1 MKFKVGDKVRI
12 REDLVVGRTYGGI
25 TNYSF
30 LSETDGH
37 LGVQTITHIT
47 NSGNYRLNKATFIY
61 SEEMLKPVEE
71 SESEKLVI
79 YRNGNKTIAK
89 YYKGD
94 KVVTASATCCS
105 CDNYDFKNG
114 VTLTTESVFNKME
127 EEEVGY
133 SQVKC
138 VGYRTTDNFNFTI
151 DKKYKIY
158 DNGRIIDDSGFV
170 FRNTK
175 TKKDMLDFLSEFF
188 IFEEVDKQKNPS

>member
-37 LGVQTITHIT
+37 LGVQTIVNIT

-61 SEEMLKPVEE
+61 SGEMLEPVEE
-71 SESEKLVI
+71 EVSEKLVI

-94 KVVTASATCCS
+94 KTFEAEAKCS
-105 CDNYDFKNG
+105 PEDEYDFKTGAELAMNR
-114 VTLTTESVFNKME
+114 VMDKAKQEDI
-127 EEEVGY
+127 GY
-133 SQVKC
+133 SWVKC
-138 VGYRTTDNFNFTI
+138 VGYCQNREFYFTVG
-151 DKKYKIY
+151 KKYKIFNNGNITT
-158 DNGRIIDDSGFV
+158 DNGYTYAGQD
-170 FRNTK
+170 
-175 TKKDMLDFLSEFF
+175 TKKAMLDFLSKWY
-188 IFEEVDKQKNPS
+188 IFEEI

>member
-37 LGVQTITHIT
+37 LGVQTIVNIT

-61 SEEMLKPVEE
+61 SGEMLEPVEE
-71 SESEKLVI
+71 EVSEKLVI

-94 KVVTASATCCS
+94 ETFEAEAKCS
-105 CDNYDFKNG
+105 PEDEYDFKTG
-114 VTLTTESVFNKME
+114 TELAMNRVMDKAKQE
-127 EEEVGY
+127 DIGY
-133 SQVKC
+133 SWVKC
-138 VGYRTTDNFNFTI
+138 VGYCQKREFYFTVG
-151 DKKYKIY
+151 KKYKIFNNGNITT
-158 DNGRIIDDSGFV
+158 DNGYTYAGQD
-170 FRNTK
+170 TK
-175 TKKDMLDFLSEFF
+175 EAMLDFLSKWY
-188 IFEEVDKQKNPS
+188 IFEEI

>member
-37 LGVQTITHIT
+37 LGVQTIVNIT

-61 SEEMLKPVEE
+61 SGEMLEPVEE
-71 SESEKLVI
+71 EVSEKLVI

-94 KVVTASATCCS
+94 ETFEAEAKCS
-105 CDNYDFKNG
+105 PEDEYDFKTG
-114 VTLTTESVFNKME
+114 TELAMNRVMDKAKQE
-127 EEEVGY
+127 DIGY
-133 SQVKC
+133 SWVKC
-138 VGYRTTDNFNFTI
+138 VGYCQNREFYFTVG
-151 DKKYKIY
+151 KKYKIFN
-158 DNGRIIDDSGFV
+158 NGNITTDDGYTYAGQD
-170 FRNTK
+170 TK
-175 TKKDMLDFLSEFF
+175 EAMLDFLSKWY
-188 IFEEVDKQKNPS
+188 IFEEI

>member
-37 LGVQTITHIT
+37 LGVQTIVNIT

-61 SEEMLKPVEE
+61 SGEMLEPVKEE
-71 SESEKLVI
+71 VSEKLVI

-94 KVVTASATCCS
+94 ETFEADAKCS
-105 CDNYDFKNG
+105 PEDEYDFKTG
-114 VTLTTESVFNKME
+114 TELAMNRVMDKAKQE
-127 EEEVGY
+127 DIGY
-133 SQVKC
+133 SWVKC
-138 VGYRTTDNFNFTI
+138 VGYCQKHEFNFTVG
-151 DKKYKIY
+151 KKYKIFN
-158 DNGRIIDDSGFV
+158 NGKITHDYGHTYAGYHS
-170 FRNTK
+170 
-175 TKKDMLDFLSEFF
+175 KKDMLDFLSKWY
-188 IFEEVDKQKNPS
+188 IFEEI